1 MKKELKVFKPL
12 LSGRLHITYPMIAF
26 MQHKDGETFLYNSFL
41 NIECLKEGYDLNLC
55 YTTLIEKENCYDL
68 HHINIYKQYEDFLE
82 EKKMDLV
89 SAIIDENNK
98 ENYVYIAFDDFYLPE
113 KKQEKHFLHIN
124 MIYGYDDDEKVFFS
138 VGYDGERNYRKL
150 LIPFEAAEKAF
161 TSFRKVEVY
170 RPNHNVNYSFDKQY
184 FLLQVQDFLAS
195 EHNFVTEEEM
205 NECYL
210 SKKDF
215 FYGFKVYDRVE
226 EHLLQ
231 HIDGADL
238 DFRNIHQLYELSLLN
253 MKRMVYLKENLNF
266 NISEELIE
274 MSCEIFGISK
284 LMRNYTLKSQI
295 KNDKSLI
302 KRVSEYL
309 NLHKEKNEYFY
320 NQLLTV
326 FE

>member
-1 MKKELKVFKPL
+1 MKKELKIFKPL

-41 NIECLKEGYDLNLC
+41 NIECWKEGYDLGLC

-68 HHINIYKQYEDFLE
+68 HHINIHKEYEDFLE
-82 EKKMDLV
+82 EKKMDLI

-98 ENYVYIAFDDFYLPE
+98 ENYVYIAFDDFYLPD
-113 KKQEKHFLHIN
+113 KIQKHNLHIN
-124 MIYGYDDDEKVFFS
+124 MIYGYDDDKRIFFS
-138 VGYDGERNYRKL
+138 VGYDGEGNYRKL

-161 TSFRKVEVY
+161 TSYRKVEVY
-170 RPNHNVNYSFDKQY
+170 RPNYDVDYTFDKQY

-205 NECYL
+205 NECFL
-210 SKKDF
+210 NKKDF
-215 FYGFKVYDRVE
+215 FYGLKVYDRVA

-231 HIDGADL
+231 HLDGENL

-266 NISEELIE
+266 NIPDEFIE
-274 MSCEIFGISK
+274 MSSEIFKISEI
-284 LMRNYTLKSQI
+284 MRNFTLKSQI

-302 KRVSEYL
+302 KNVLEYL
-309 NLHKEKNEYFY
+309 FLHREKNVYFY
-320 NQLLTV
+320 KQLLNV

>member
-1 MKKELKVFKPL
+1 MKKELTVFKPL

-26 MQHKDGETFLYNSFL
+26 MQHKDGEIFLYNSFL

-68 HHINIYKQYEDFLE
+68 HHINIWKEYEDFLI
-82 EKKMDLV
+82 EKKTDLV
-89 SAIIDENNK
+89 SAIIDESNNG
-98 ENYVYIAFDDFYLPE
+98 NYVYIAFDDYYLPNKTHE
-113 KKQEKHFLHIN
+113 HELHIN
-124 MIYGYDDDEKVFFS
+124 MIYGFDDDERVFFS
-138 VGYDGERNYRKL
+138 VGYDRENNYRKL

-253 MKRMVYLKENLNF
+253 MKRMVYLKESLNF
-266 NISEELIE
+266 NISEKLIE
-274 MSCEIFGISK
+274 MSSEIFEISK

-309 NLHKEKNEYFY
+309 DLHREKNEYFY